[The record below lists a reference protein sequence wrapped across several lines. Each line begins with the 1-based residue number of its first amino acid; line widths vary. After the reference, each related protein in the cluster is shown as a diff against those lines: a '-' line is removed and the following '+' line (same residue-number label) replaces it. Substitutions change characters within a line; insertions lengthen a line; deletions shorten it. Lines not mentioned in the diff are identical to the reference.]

1 MFYRGFELTS
11 PYTVS
16 EEADKFGRV
25 EMLYAVAEPR
35 TNPRFAEDEN
45 IAFQTDKNGVKV
57 TWKSYAYDPSRTED
71 QAAEEKMTNADLPNV
86 VGVRWIYYDLK
97 GFDTTTAYSST
108 SKTKVALQN
117 VTLTGVGRYQDVT
130 DGTGV
135 KADTY
140 QQYFTATNTYEH
152 IHSEDE
158 NAVTVSESGS
168 SVASVTTATEHTVK
182 LTDSTVLNPSVYRE
196 NPIASFHTQTFS
208 SESDAAAVYE
218 EKKAQKTSYRPGDT
232 VWQKVT
238 LKNNLAALS
247 SGKQAGEEGRLINP
261 VIYDK
266 VPEYFAKTLY
276 DSYNVGDSIPN
287 LRLLNADGSEK
298 DLSNIELYLAAK
310 TAQNGYDYGGK
321 MTYTDGFNSKNATQK
336 AFADLKPDENST
348 YQISFTVYE
357 LRLRYADDHDKDFVL
372 QPGEQIEFCYSATI
386 REKDLPMVY
395 TASTYANDAAAST
408 VDGTGLHPAYF
419 PRIGEYYQNGLV
431 HYDSD
436 SLWQFVPHAAGRI
449 LQHMGSQ

>member
-1 MFYRGFELTS
+1 MSYYYRYTEADADKQTQYYAHVQNELTYQSAAPVTLSYQVNDIKQNYDGKGAVLTVSDLYNETGHHCDTYTVDVSFLEKRSKDSGDMFYRGFELTS

-25 EMLYAVAEPR
+25 EVLYAVAEPS

-45 IAFQTDKNGVKV
+45 IAFKTDENGVKV
-57 TWKSYAYDPSRTED
+57 TWKSYDYDASRTID
-71 QAAEEKMTNADLPNV
+71 QVATAKMTAADLPNV
-86 VGVRWIYYDLK
+86 VGVRWVYYDLK
-97 GFDTTTAYSST
+97 GFDTTTAYSGT
-108 SKTKVALQN
+108 SKAKAALQN

-140 QQYFTATNTYEH
+140 TQYFTATNTYAH
-152 IHSEDE
+152 IHSENE
-158 NAVTVSESGS
+158 NAVTVTESGS
-168 SVASVTTATEHTVK
+168 SVASAETPTEHTAY
-182 LTDSTVLNPSVYRE
+182 LTDTKVLNPKVYRE

-208 SESDAAAVYE
+208 SESDAAAAYE

-266 VPEYFAKTLY
+266 APEYFTKTLY
-276 DSYNVGDSIPN
+276 DSYGVGDSIPN
-287 LRLLNADGSEK
+287 FHLRLLNADGNEK

-321 MTYTDGFNSKNATQK
+321 MTYTDGFNSENATQK
-336 AFADLKPDENST
+336 AFADLKPDG
-348 YQISFTVYE
+348 QVI
-357 LRLRYADDHDKDFVL
+357 D
-372 QPGEQIEFCYSATI
+372 P
-386 REKDLPMVY
+386 
-395 TASTYANDAAAST
+395 
-408 VDGTGLHPAYF
+408 
-419 PRIGEYYQNGLV
+419 
-431 HYDSD
+431 
-436 SLWQFVPHAAGRI
+436 
-449 LQHMGSQ
+449 